1 MARVGAKEAFEQGRG
16 DMEELAGLVVQ
27 TKQMERISGQL
38 GQQVAAFYQR
48 EREVILSGKVMPM
61 VPAVLAD
68 IRPAPAF

>member
-1 MARVGAKEAFEQGRG
+1 
-16 DMEELAGLVVQ
+16 MEELAGLVQ